1 MSIDDDSTR
10 DLTSGPGDQSS
21 DRSIEQWKTM
31 LSAEDHA
38 DLKPG
43 DQVGPF
49 KIVGALGEGGFGRVW
64 LAERRDPFF
73 QRVALKVLKRG
84 MDSRAVLARFE
95 QERQAL
101 ALMDH
106 PGIAKVVDGGTTDS
120 GQPYFVMEY
129 VKGEPLTQYCDRH
142 HMTIADRLGLFVLV
156 CEAVQHAH
164 IKGIIHRDIKPSNI
178 LVEVVD
184 GKPVPKVIDFGVAKA
199 LGQALSAHT
208 VFTSHGQMVG
218 TPEYM
223 SPEQAEGAAAGV
235 DTRTDVYSLGIVLY
249 ELLAGTLPFEAAELR
264 NAGAQAVHRI
274 IREQEAPKP
283 STKLQAT
290 GDRATAVA
298 QRRSMK
304 LDTLRGTL
312 SRELEWIP
320 MKAIRKDPDRRYR
333 SPDELALDVRN
344 YLEGRG
350 LIAGPETI
358 SYRARKA
365 MRRHWRPLAAV
376 AAVML
381 ALGAGMTW
389 ALVERGKAITAER
402 AAVAERT
409 EAEKQR
415 DEAERARTEA
425 QEQRDQLLTRNLQ
438 VMQVLEAR
446 YTPDTSGQ
454 LDIASR
460 LKRIDFGSLS
470 TDAVGRST
478 FSVRLAAAKALA
490 MQDAVSA
497 AEYFDKLRAESAEVF
512 GPEASETDQVRCG
525 KAICAAK
532 LKKEDLETLA
542 DDLADVAQR
551 QDKGKGSDAA
561 VAGVLNWRGT
571 VLLALGR
578 TDEAARVFEASHA
591 RLQKAGRSAEA
602 IPVADNL
609 AAALLQGGK
618 MKEALGVA
626 DRTIDALRGGSD
638 EQRFQLPFALRRKG
652 EALIGLQRYPEAVT
666 VLQSAA
672 TKELELPRPR
682 FELATDALTLA
693 AEVTSQTDVKARLRT
708 MTLQFKVAL
717 RSEKR
722 ILASRAA
729 EVGRQLAASLPAN
742 GAERKEFEAAVAEA
756 AGSK

>member
-1 MSIDDDSTR
+1 MSSDDDKTR
-10 DLTSGPGDQSS
+10 DLTLGPGDQPS
-21 DRSIEQWKTM
+21 DGSVEQWKSV

-49 KIVGALGEGGFGRVW
+49 KVVGALGEGGFGRVW
-64 LAERRDPFF
+64 LAERRTPFF

-106 PGIAKVVDGGTTDS
+106 PNIAKVVDGGTTDA

-142 HMTIADRLGLFVLV
+142 HMPIADRLGLFVLV

-223 SPEQAEGAAAGV
+223 SPEQAEGTVAGV

-264 NAGAQAVHRI
+264 NAGAQAIHRI

-365 MRRHWRPLAAV
+365 MRRHWRPFAAV
-376 AAVML
+376 AAVIL

-389 ALVERGKAITAER
+389 ALVERGKALTAE
-402 AAVAERT
+402 AVAKESQRRIE
-409 EAEKQR
+409 EARASELDMRRDTVNTLHALAQLVFSNDLAESDSDRLPQVSNDEVGKAALLLRREIARAKQR
-415 DEAERARTEA
+415 SDPASAYPQFAKLRSDVCGIFGAESEEADEIACAMAPSASGAVQRQEMQEILVSVIDRRRRKRPNDAGETANALNALAVVESGTELTEDAIKGFREALQLLDEA
-425 QEQRDQLLTRNLQ
+425 
-438 VMQVLEAR
+438 
-446 YTPDTSGQ
+446 S
-454 LDIASR
+454 
-460 LKRIDFGSLS
+460 
-470 TDAVGRST
+470 
-478 FSVRLAAAKALA
+478 
-490 MQDAVSA
+490 
-497 AEYFDKLRAESAEVF
+497 
-512 GPEASETDQVRCG
+512 
-525 KAICAAK
+525 
-532 LKKEDLETLA
+532 LA
-542 DDLADVAQR
+542 DRAVPIAENLSLVLLQSKRHREALDVAQANELR
-551 QDKGKGSDAA
+551 IQRTAN
-561 VAGVLNWRGT
+561 VPGVQLM
-571 VLLALGR
+571 LARIREGQ
-578 TDEAARVFEASHA
+578 A
-591 RLQKAGRSAEA
+591 
-602 IPVADNL
+602 L
-609 AAALLQGGK
+609 A
-618 MKEALGVA
+618 
-626 DRTIDALRGGSD
+626 
-638 EQRFQLPFALRRKG
+638 
-652 EALIGLQRYPEAVT
+652 GLQRNAEAVRA
-666 VLQSAA
+666 LQSSVAEMLQRSLREFDAA
-672 TKELELPRPR
+672 EQ
-682 FELATDALTLA
+682 ALTLA
-693 AEVTSQTDVKARLRT
+693 AQLTPENDVKARLRT
-708 MTLQFKVAL
+708 MTMQAEL
-717 RSEKR
+717 SWSKR
-722 ILASRAA
+722 DLIRAA
-729 EVGRQLAASLPAN
+729 MALEFARSLAADPRVPRDCEEHQQFEFTAAKL
-742 GAERKEFEAAVAEA
+742 GAPEPSAE
-756 AGSK
+756 